1 MIELEQVASIIE
13 KMESTIFVENLIKNR
28 EINPLTIYLLNKENL
43 CETFHWTPKDLSE
56 MDPFT
61 VDAFVAILKGKHK
74 GREAR
79 GK

>member
-1 MIELEQVASIIE
+1 MIELEQVAAVIE
-13 KMESTIFVENLIKNR
+13 KMESADLIKDLIKSG

-61 VDAFVAILKGKHK
+61 IDAFVAILKGKHK

-79 GK
+79 G